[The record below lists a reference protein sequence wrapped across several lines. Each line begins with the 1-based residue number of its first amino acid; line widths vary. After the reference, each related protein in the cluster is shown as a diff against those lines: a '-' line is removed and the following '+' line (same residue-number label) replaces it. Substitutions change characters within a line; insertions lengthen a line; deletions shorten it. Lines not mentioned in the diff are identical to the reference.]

1 MYNSF
6 ISWSYLIKL
15 EVFKL
20 EKEIIIIKDDR
31 KTIFPC
37 ARHKL
42 HLSLFS
48 FARSKLSYYIGKK
61 LIFFEVCYFFIC

>member
-42 HLSLFS
+42 HLILFLRVS
-48 FARSKLSYYIGKK
+48 NYLIISARS
-61 LIFFEVCYFFIC
+61 